1 MARIRKGHDK
11 RILRPDREMIF
22 DPPSLDD
29 RPTPARAMPR
39 RRVVKTRGQ
48 SYPEDAPTVMAPRL
62 AEALGVDPTE
72 FGATEPNAPVR
83 TSSAPISSRMPRR
96 QARPVHVERVR
107 PAEVPVED
115 DFGSPWLLVMI
126 GAVPVAVAVA
136 AAVVL
141 LFGT

>member
-1 MARIRKGHDK
+1 
-11 RILRPDREMIF
+11 MIF

-29 RPTPARAMPR
+29 QPTPAAAMPR
-39 RRVVKTRGQ
+39 RRVVDTRGTN
-48 SYPEDAPTVMAPRL
+48 YPEDAPTVMAPRV
-62 AEALGVDPTE
+62 AEALGIDPSE
-72 FGATEPNAPVR
+72 FGATEPNAPMR
-83 TSSAPISSRMPRR
+83 TSSAPISRRLPRS
-96 QARPVHVERVR
+96 APKPVKVQRVR
-107 PAEVPVED
+107 PAELPVED